1 MLPDLR
7 ETNRLEEDFA
17 GSASLLEEI
26 MMTFYI
32 KKPRNSSKIY
42 QRFLRLP
49 RRRQLLGLA
58 SGFAAAW
65 LTVAFGMAQTAG
77 PGDAGEPS
85 PPAPTAREAGRPP
98 SSFGELGRP
107 TLPPDS
113 PVFDLDPRYS
123 HPSQYTDSVY
133 SFFPAWCRRWRDLCI
148 TCMSTDGFDRVCT
161 TYTCRVSISGPP
173 WCEEFDSTRVPELCR
188 AWSDGTYR
196 YDRTG
201 RIGRERTRLPA
212 SVFCVDWDSRPGRP
226 AAAEPYDRQLVMRA
240 PPRVGQAAAS
250 SCLLAYS
257 DGLLCGRTR
266 PQDGFKCILFPG
278 GAQLFE
284 TTSDHCVRQRA
295 PAQQCRAA
303 RLPCDDRINL
313 ETMAIRYSGRRCPSE
328 VPIEQRVYSCE
339 VE

>member
-1 MLPDLR
+1 MPRVDLGAAVVR
-7 ETNRLEEDFA
+7 GVRT
-17 GSASLLEEI
+17 
-26 MMTFYI
+26 
-32 KKPRNSSKIY
+32 PR
-42 QRFLRLP
+42 
-49 RRRQLLGLA
+49 GC
-58 SGFAAAW
+58 
-65 LTVAFGMAQTAG
+65 
-77 PGDAGEPS
+77 
-85 PPAPTAREAGRPP
+85 P
-98 SSFGELGRP
+98 SSAG
-107 TLPPDS
+107 
-113 PVFDLDPRYS
+113 
-123 HPSQYTDSVY
+123 
-133 SFFPAWCRRWRDLCI
+133 
-148 TCMSTDGFDRVCT
+148 
-161 TYTCRVSISGPP
+161 
-173 WCEEFDSTRVPELCR
+173 

>member
-1 MLPDLR
+1 
-7 ETNRLEEDFA
+7 
-17 GSASLLEEI
+17 
-26 MMTFYI
+26 MTFYI

-161 TYTCRVSISGPP
+161 TP
-173 WCEEFDSTRVPELCR
+173 
-188 AWSDGTYR
+188 YR

-303 RLPCDDRINL
+303 RLPCDDRINRDHGHTL
-313 ETMAIRYSGRRCPSE
+313 LWSP
-328 VPIEQRVYSCE
+328 VPFGGPDRAARVF
-339 VE
+339 V